1 MDGRGEASNAPRA
14 QGGYVRFEPL
24 TVGKLIEKLAEYPA
38 DMTVAVNESVVFRLE
53 QHESAYS
60 RKPYLNIERGD

>member
-1 MDGRGEASNAPRA
+1 M
-14 QGGYVRFEPL
+14 RFEPL